1 MRKTIR
7 FIAFVG
13 LAFSILLSGS
23 FAQEPNCKNPQSQ
36 LEMSYCANQ
45 DYLAADRVL
54 NKEYQ
59 RAIAF
64 AKQIDSVL
72 PEYLYGAEE
81 ALRQAQR
88 NWIPFRDAACD
99 AEGFIARGGTMEP
112 QVVAGCLAFL
122 TRQRTETLVNYANMG
137 S

>member
-1 MRKTIR
+1 MKKTFR
-7 FIAFVG
+7 FIALLVV
-13 LAFSILLSGS
+13 AFSTLVSGS

-36 LEMSYCANQ
+36 QEMNYCAYQ
-45 DYLAADRVL
+45 DYGAADRAL

-81 ALRQAQR
+81 ALRKAQR
-88 NWIPFRDAACD
+88 AWIPFRDAACE

-112 QVVAGCLAFL
+112 LLVSNCLAFL
-122 TRQRTETLVNYANMG
+122 TRQRTEALTNYANMG
-137 S
+137 G